1 MGPTTTTDA
10 EIVAVII
17 RTLTELGE
25 QGVVDLDGEQPT
37 AATDL
42 FGAEGL
48 LDSVG
53 LVSLAIACEQAIAD
67 ELGVDIGLADE
78 RALSQRASPYRT
90 VGTLAEYAAGLVVA
104 AGPTRESSDT

>member
-10 EIVAVII
+10 EIAGVII

-25 QGVVDLDGEQPT
+25 QGVVDLDGERPT
-37 AATDL
+37 ADTAL
-42 FGAEGL
+42 FGADGL

-67 ELGVDIGLADE
+67 EFGIYVGLADE
-78 RALSQRASPYRT
+78 RALSQRSSPYRT
-90 VGTLAEYAAGLVVA
+90 VGTLAEYAAGLVA
-104 AGPTRESSDT
+104 ADAAT